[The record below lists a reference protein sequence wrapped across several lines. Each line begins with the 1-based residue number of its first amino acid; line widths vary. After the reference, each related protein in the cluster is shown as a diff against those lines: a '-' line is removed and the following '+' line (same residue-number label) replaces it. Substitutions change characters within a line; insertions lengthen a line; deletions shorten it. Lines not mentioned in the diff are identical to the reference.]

1 MTTARTGDLSP
12 EPDPV
17 SEELPSTPPSRLSR
31 RTLIVAGVAT
41 GAAIAPAIANGAAV
55 FSLLTGTEAPT
66 APASHRMGTPAPT
79 AEPAIDDTAFD
90 TFIASI
96 AAAGI
101 AVYADASDTEPL
113 VPVDEPG
120 PYRLLEYQAQAL
132 LFEASAGGGVQGFE
146 LDELVGLP
154 SIMAN
159 MGEQVGEG
167 VTARP
172 ATTRKLTDRLAA
184 GSTPTAL
191 DDGELSSPIVPPSSL
206 LAGYL
211 AATESPGADLA
222 RRYVPEVDPLTA
234 ELAVFPGL
242 VPLLFAAEIAR
253 EDAAL
258 NDTGVFTRFAPA
270 KYTSLAAPTSL
281 SCGDTAI
288 AWEQF
293 APGSA
298 AVRGTRTTSAIL
310 AAQSGPCS
318 QVQSFIDNTLNAI
331 FAALRPNLG
340 SSLPGRILG
349 GVIDFLLA
357 SGKLTVRELLNT
369 IIAPVLSVIRS
380 VSAIVGTASIVIST
394 IRPWTVIVT
403 PRPIATRFSVGSEAP
418 IIGDVLCKVDL
429 GGFDDWPPVISDCA
443 AASGVPLPSLKPEGA
458 PVVWEVL
465 GTQPS
470 LVTPFDIPAVL
481 LPDATATLRYFT
493 GNEDEETAKGKP
505 ISGVVTFNV
514 TVTRPQLNE
523 LRDTLVNLLFAQLP
537 PLASQLLRPILGP
550 QINNLL
556 QRLVSLT
563 DSRGTRTLAV
573 VFHTPPDPTPTPEPP
588 ESEDFAGSF
597 SGRFDFADEN
607 IDGAIIQQF
616 LEFGGATCDGES
628 WDGEARWV
636 SFSNVEPYMMDMD
649 QTLPLSIDFAGGSTA
664 TATAGPFTG
673 SAGSSTMGTSVDVSW
688 KIDLQFSL
696 ARNADGEPATIAI
709 SGTGTVIFDGEVVA
723 QDQSIGST
731 IATISATS
739 AC

>member
-1 MTTARTGDLSP
+1 MTTARTGHLSP

-17 SEELPSTPPSRLSR
+17 SDELRSSAPSRLSR
-31 RTLIVAGVAT
+31 RTLVVAGVAA
-41 GAAIAPAIANGAAV
+41 GAAIAPGNGAAS
-55 FSLLTGTEAPT
+55 FSLLTGTEAPI
-66 APASHRMGTPAPT
+66 APPSHRMSTPVPT
-79 AEPAIDDTAFD
+79 AEPAIDDTEFE

-101 AVYADASDTEPL
+101 AVYADAGDTEPL
-113 VPVDEPG
+113 VAVDEPG

-154 SIMAN
+154 AIRAN
-159 MGEQVGEG
+159 TSEQAAEG
-167 VTARP
+167 ATAPPTTSRP
-172 ATTRKLTDRLAA
+172 LEDRLAA
-184 GSTPTAL
+184 GLTLAASNA
-191 DDGELSSPIVPPSSL
+191 GELSSSIVPPSSI

-222 RRYVPEVDPLTA
+222 RRYMSEVDPLTA
-234 ELAVFPGL
+234 ELAIFPGL

-253 EDAAL
+253 EDATL
-258 NDTGVFTRFAPA
+258 NDLGISTRSAPA
-270 KYTSLAAPTSL
+270 KYMSLAAPTSL
-281 SCGDTAI
+281 YCGDSATA
-288 AWEQF
+288 WSQF
-293 APGSA
+293 TSGSTS
-298 AVRGTRTTSAIL
+298 VEGTLTTSASV

-331 FAALRPNLG
+331 FAALRPSLG
-340 SSLPGRILG
+340 SSLPGQILG

-357 SGKLTVRELLNT
+357 SGKVAVRELLNT

-380 VSAIVGTASIVIST
+380 VSAIVGTASIVVST

-429 GGFDDWPPVISDCA
+429 GGLDEWPPAISDCA
-443 AASGVPLPSLKPEGA
+443 AAGGVPLPSLRPEGA

-465 GTQPS
+465 GTQS
-470 LVTPFDIPAVL
+470 GLVTPFDIPSVL

-493 GNEDEETAKGKP
+493 GNEDEETARGEP
-505 ISGVVTFNV
+505 VSGVVTFNV
-514 TVTRPQLNE
+514 TVSRPQINE

-556 QRLVSLT
+556 QRLVSLA
-563 DSRGTRTLAV
+563 DSRGSRTLAV

-588 ESEDFAGSF
+588 EAEDFAGSF

-616 LEFGGATCDGES
+616 LEVGGATCDGES

-636 SFSNVEPYMMDMD
+636 SFSNVEPLMMDLD

-664 TATAGPFTG
+664 TTTAGPFRG
-673 SAGSSTMGTSVDVSW
+673 SAGSPTIGTSADISW
-688 KIDLQFSL
+688 TIDLQFSL
-696 ARNADGEPATIAI
+696 ARTADGEPATITV
-709 SGTGTVIFDGEVVA
+709 SGTGTVIFDGEVFA